1 MIKTKIL
8 ITGAGGFVGRVFYSQ
23 LPSDQFVL
31 PESTRTRGLSAAY
44 APRVVDITQAEAVA
58 AQVAE
63 FKPDVVLHLAAQS
76 HVPTSFSDP
85 LKTWQTNVI
94 GTVNYLTALQKYAP
108 EAFFLFVSSSEVY
121 GEAFKAGTAVTEESI
136 CLPMN
141 PYAASKRAAEIA
153 CQQFFAQG
161 VRGVIARPFNHIG
174 PGQTSG
180 FVSAAFAE
188 QIAKIEQGLQPAL
201 IQVGNLTASRDFLDV
216 RDVCAAYLAIIQA
229 ALAGREL
236 APIINIASGRAVP
249 IEQLLK
255 ILLSH
260 TDASI
265 EVDLD
270 PQRLR
275 PSDIPSASGDARILL
290 EQTGWHPSFT
300 LDETLLAI
308 LNDWR
313 QRVRGLA

>member
-31 PESTRTRGLSAAY
+31 PESARTRGLSAAY

-300 LDETLLAI
+300 LDETLLTV